1 MCMTTSSEV
10 PKTETV
16 TARAV
21 RGRRNKRLQALAT
34 ARRLALET
42 DRVERDQRIDAA
54 VADVLAA
61 REARTRAMN
70 TVAAADAAASHA
82 IRRLRDEGVSLPIAA
97 GLCGLTTA
105 ALRRLLNDSRTS
117 PPNGKPTPPA
127 RSTSGDAVSR
137 KSTETRS
144 S

>member
-1 MCMTTSSEV
+1 MCMTTSREV
-10 PKTETV
+10 PPTETV

-42 DRVERDQRIDAA
+42 DRVARDERIDAA

-61 REARTRAMN
+61 REARTQAMN
-70 TVAAADAAASHA
+70 TVASAETAASEA
-82 IRRLRDEGVSLPIAA
+82 LRRLRDEGVSLTTAA

-105 ALRRLLNDSRTS
+105 ALRRLLNDNRNL
-117 PPNGKPTPPA
+117 PPIGEPAGPGKPA
-127 RSTSGDAVSR
+127 SSDGSAN

>member
-1 MCMTTSSEV
+1 MCMTTSREV
-10 PKTETV
+10 PPTQTV

-42 DRVERDQRIDAA
+42 DRVARDRRIDAA

-61 REARTRAMN
+61 REARTEAMN
-70 TVAAADAAASHA
+70 RVAAADAAATDA
-82 IRRLRDEGVSLPIAA
+82 LRQLRDEGVSLTTAA
-97 GLCGLTTA
+97 GLCGLSTA

-117 PPNGKPTPPA
+117 PPNGGPTAPEESA
-127 RSTSGDAVSR
+127 
-137 KSTETRS
+137 S
-144 S
+144 SDGAEN